1 MKNWPQIRRILRI
14 AGTLIGLVIFGY
26 QLYTSITALSAQKQ
40 QLQLAWGWIFLA
52 LAVYLGVYF
61 LQMVNLWLVY
71 KTNFPRIKLKPIV
84 QGYAMSFLPKYTPGY
99 IWGYLSRA
107 DWLESRAGIPGAYS
121 WLATVLEVVVTLMSG
136 AVVLLLNWAL
146 RGGRYLMLAVLAGLL
161 PWLTWLLMRLAARFA
176 RRFLKEE
183 RQHVVEA
190 FAIPFP
196 RWALISANSIFQ
208 WLLLGLGLRLISA
221 GFSYPAGLQ
230 FWSALWKHIYAFCLS
245 WLGGFLAVL
254 IPNGLGVRETVLNAL
269 LESQLGF
276 AASAAVVISVASRV
290 LLFLA
295 ELGWLLFALL
305 IKQNPPVDHKYS

>member
-14 AGTLIGLVIFGY
+14 AGTLIGMVIFGY
-26 QLYTSITALSAQKQ
+26 QLYTSITALTAQKQ
-40 QLQLAWGWIFLA
+40 QLQLVWGWIFLA

-136 AVVLLLNWAL
+136 ALVLLLNWAL
-146 RGGRYLMLAVLAGLL
+146 RGGRYLLLAVVAGLL
-161 PWLTWLLMRLAARFA
+161 PWLTWLLMRYAARFM
-176 RRFLKEE
+176 RRCLKEE
-183 RQHVVEA
+183 RQQVLEA

-196 RWALISANSIFQ
+196 RWALVTPIPSFNGAAGHRAASGQ
-208 WLLLGLGLRLISA
+208 RGLLYHAALLSGLRSGSMFTPFVSLV
-221 GFSYPAGLQ
+221 GGLPGCY
-230 FWSALWKHIYAFCLS
+230 H
-245 WLGGFLAVL
+245 
-254 IPNGLGVRETVLNAL
+254 PNGLCVRETVLNAL

-276 AASAAVVISVASRV
+276 VASAAVVISVASRS
-290 LLFLA
+290 LLPRRSWA
-295 ELGWLLFALL
+295 GCC
-305 IKQNPPVDHKYS
+305 SRC

>member
-14 AGTLIGLVIFGY
+14 VGTLVGLAIFAY
-26 QLYTSITALSAQKQ
+26 QLYTSIGALSAQKQ
-40 QLQLAWGWIFLA
+40 QLQLIWGWMFLA
-52 LAVYLGVYF
+52 MAVYLLVYL
-61 LQMVNLWLVY
+61 LQMLNLWLVY
-71 KTNFPRIKLKPIV
+71 KVKFPALPFKPIL
-84 QGYAMSFLPKYTPGY
+84 QGYSMSFLPKYTPGY

-136 AVVLLLNWAL
+136 AVVLLLNWSL
-146 RGGRYLMLAVLAGLL
+146 RGGRYLSLALLAALL
-161 PWLTWLLMRLAARFA
+161 PWLVWLLMRLAARFT
-176 RRFLKEE
+176 RKYLQEE
-183 RQHVVEA
+183 RRHVVEA
-190 FAIPFP
+190 FTIPFP
-196 RWALISANSIFQ
+196 RWALISVNSIFQ
-208 WLLLGLGLRLISA
+208 WLLLGIGLRLISA
-221 GFSYPAGLQ
+221 GFSTPTALP

-269 LESQLGF
+269 LESQAGF

-295 ELGWLLFALL
+295 ELGWLLLALL
-305 IKQNPPVDHKYS
+305 IKQNPPVDQKYS

>member
-14 AGTLIGLVIFGY
+14 AGTLIGLVIFAY
-26 QLYTSITALSAQKQ
+26 QLYTSIGSLSTQKQ
-40 QLQLAWGWIFLA
+40 QLQLIWGWIFLA
-52 LAVYLGVYF
+52 LALYLLVYL

-71 KTNFPRIKLKPIV
+71 KTNFPAIKLKPIV

-136 AVVLLLNWAL
+136 AVVLLLNWAA
-146 RGGRYLMLAVLAGLL
+146 RGGAYLALAVLAGLL
-161 PWLTWLLMRLAARFA
+161 PWLVWLLMRLVARFA
-176 RRFLKEE
+176 RKFLKEE
-183 RQHVVEA
+183 RQRVLEG
-190 FAIPFP
+190 FAIPFA
-196 RWALISANSIFQ
+196 RWALISVNSVVQ
-208 WLLLGLGLRLISA
+208 WLLLGVGLRLISA
-221 GFSYPAGLQ
+221 GFSYQTPLP
-230 FWSALWKHIYAFCLS
+230 FWSALWKHIYAFCIS

-269 LESQLGF
+269 LESQVGF
-276 AASAAVVISVASRV
+276 GAAAAVVVSVASRV

-295 ELGWLLFALL
+295 ELVWLLHALVT
-305 IKQNPPVDHKYS
+305 KQDSPADLKYS